1 MDYFHERI
9 PVPLCLFGGADAGSV
24 FRVIRKDKR
33 EFGPSGANGFRQ
45 GLVKPQDTAVLVY
58 FYGLFYGHG
67 SSIEMN
73 RRQVKGQ

>member
-1 MDYFHERI
+1 MDYFHACI
-9 PVPLCLFGGADAGSV
+9 PVTFYLFWSTDAGSV
-24 FRVIRKDKR
+24 FRVIGKDKG

-67 SSIEMN
+67 SSIERN
-73 RRQVKGQ
+73 ERPVKEQ